1 MLTEEDISYLKERFR
16 EMDKEVTITLFVS
29 DNCDLCK
36 EDIELL
42 KELSSIDE
50 RIKLDI
56 VDIEK
61 DNKKAQLLGI
71 KNAPAIVLTGDYTY
85 PIYYLGSPIGY
96 EFSAL
101 IEDIINISK
110 RNSELS
116 NEIKQKLKSI
126 NQNVEIKV
134 FVTPSCPYC
143 PGMVHTAHLFS
154 MENNKIVSKMI
165 ECGENSEE
173 CEKYEVAAVP
183 TVVINDKVRFE
194 GLVSPNI
201 LLQRVQESIE

>member
-1 MLTEEDISYLKERFR
+1 MLTEEDISYLKERFK

>member
-1 MLTEEDISYLKERFR
+1 ISYLKERFK

-154 MENNKIVSKMI
+154 IENNKIVSKMI

-201 LLQRVQESIE
+201 LLQRVQESIK